1 MTRLQLK
8 NLSLTI
14 ALTLIAVSGAL
25 AQQSTQPQS
34 ESAKVETPTEDKSA
48 EFAAQLDKFARR
60 KVAAQ
65 KYALEYK
72 FKKGDVIQW
81 KHDHRTVIKTRSGA
95 ATENTSTRAQPDF
108 KWTVRNVDSRG
119 TIRFDIEMERIKVLE
134 QLGSNDPVH
143 YDSDK
148 DKKAPDTCVP
158 YKERLGKVC
167 ATYSISSS
175 GRVVAKKSNY
185 EQVLLGGVGDNPVVA
200 FPTMPISIGHKWDVP
215 HFVTAKDEYGSD
227 QRLPLRVRY
236 VLEKVVDGKAHITF
250 DTDVLTPLSDETIRA
265 QIVSH
270 MARGFIVFDIAN
282 GVLLNRETRWDERVI
297 GYQKAENYMHYTAFR
312 NEVRVEEEKV
322 AAKPAAP
329 VAKVA
334 KTETETKTEEESPKT
349 HTLLQP
355 MKK

>member
-8 NLSLTI
+8 NVSLTI
-14 ALTLIAVSGAL
+14 ALTLIAISGAF
-25 AQQSTQPQS
+25 AQQATQQQS
-34 ESAKVETPTEDKSA
+34 EPAKVESPTEDKSA
-48 EFAAQLDKFARR
+48 EFAAQIDKFARR

-65 KYALEYK
+65 KYTLEYK

-95 ATENTSTRAQPDF
+95 ETDNTSTRAQPDF

-134 QLGSNDPVH
+134 QLGAKDPV
-143 YDSDK
+143 YYNSDK
-148 DKKAPDTCVP
+148 DKQVPNTCVP
-158 YKERLGKVC
+158 YKERLGNVC
-167 ATYSISSS
+167 ATYSISPN
-175 GRVVAKKSNY
+175 GQVVAKKSNY
-185 EQVLLGGVGDNPVVA
+185 QQITLGGVGDNPVVA
-200 FPTMPISIGHKWDVP
+200 FPNKPISVGHKWDVT
-215 HFVTAKDEYGSD
+215 HVVRAKDEYGYE
-227 QRLPLRVRY
+227 QQLKLRLRY

-270 MARGFIVFDIAN
+270 MARGFIVFDIAR

-312 NEVRVEEEKV
+312 NEVRFEKEEV
-322 AAKPAAP
+322 AVKSAAP

-334 KTETETKTEEESPKT
+334 KKETEEEPPKT